1 MVKGKKGIL
10 KKTGCILISASII
23 LTGVTFFGSSISEAD
38 VDETEITTELDNTD
52 NSTNI
57 DDPTLDNELGAGD
70 DGQNLGGDDP
80 VDPPANGEDITE
92 PDTSADNNN
101 TVADD
106 ENKGTSTE
114 TTDKENANGD
124 AATDTVT
131 TPEENKEQPT
141 EETLNKEQMLNSSLA
156 LNKRTLATS
165 LLTASGSNYTDP
177 DTGAE
182 YSDSSKTE
190 LVSVPSSAS
199 GYGNTFTV
207 PSSVT
212 SIAAG
217 AFTDSDV
224 LYITIEDASKITS
237 ISLDQ
242 GDWPKK
248 LITIYCPNNDFDQ
261 SYALVDFANKYGTLV
276 EVRWREESDDEP
288 LETYTITYNYK
299 LIDST
304 GAEVTTVEQ
313 VSTESVTEG
322 TKPSGITATSY
333 VYGGATYTR
342 RTDLDPTISAA
353 GSNKAYTYTF
363 QSSNV
368 VNKYT
373 ITIAYQL
380 NDASGAEVT
389 KFNVTDLSVVEGA
402 TPTYDAPATYTY
414 NDAAYSLTTSPTL
427 APATKNDTYTYI
439 YTQDANAYVIK
450 YQLLNASG
458 EQVAIQTIASTTDP
472 STFTPD
478 KTYLYNNVTYNL
490 TTTTPSVADKVYTYV
505 FKSTSSSGGSGGGGS
520 GSSGGGGGA
529 GLVTPSGAAV
539 SDTAKLTVKY
549 IITEGAGQIVGQ
561 KDGAVRIVCNG
572 PVEKLAYI
580 NIDGNIVQNGN
591 YTIQSGSTIL
601 TLNADYVANLAVG
614 DHAVQFQYTDG
625 YAMTGLRITNGAT
638 KTTTTVTY
646 KVASDGTISAGHIKD
661 TTPKTADGFDTRYLL
676 CLAIFLLGAGAI
688 QLSKQKNLEAIL
700 AGEKDDYC

>member
-38 VDETEITTELDNTD
+38 VEETEITTELGDTD
-52 NSTNI
+52 APTNL
-57 DDPTLDNELGAGD
+57 DDPTVDEELGAGD
-70 DGQNLGGDDP
+70 ETP
-80 VDPPANGEDITE
+80 VDEEVTPETPTDEDNV
-92 PDTSADNNN
+92 P
-101 TVADD
+101 ADD
-106 ENKGTSTE
+106 ENKNTSTDTPAAE
-114 TTDKENANGD
+114 EADNAPVADTNTTAENPAEN
-124 AATDTVT
+124 
-131 TPEENKEQPT
+131 PEEKT
-141 EETLNKEQMLNSSLA
+141 EEELNKEQMLTSSLA

-182 YSDSSKTE
+182 YSDSSMTE

-199 GYGNTFTV
+199 GYGNTFTI
-207 PSSVT
+207 PDSVT
-212 SIAAG
+212 TIDAG
-217 AFTDSDV
+217 AFSNSDV
-224 LYITIEDASKITS
+224 LYLTINDASKITS
-237 ISLDQ
+237 FSTSQ
-242 GDWPKK
+242 GDWPKTK
-248 LITIYCPNNDFDQ
+248 VIIYCPNDDFDA
-261 SYALVDFANKYGTLV
+261 SYELVTFSNILGDRVQIEWKNSGG
-276 EVRWREESDDEP
+276 EDPD
-288 LETYTITYNYK
+288 ETYTITYNYK
-299 LIDST
+299 LIDSAGT
-304 GAEVTTVEQ
+304 EITTVEA
-313 VSTESVTEG
+313 VSKETVTEG
-322 TKPSGITATSY
+322 EEPSGVTDTSY
-333 VYGGATYTR
+333 VYGGTTYTR
-342 RTDLDPTISAA
+342 VTESDPTLAIAS
-353 GSNKAYTYTF
+353 KDTTYTYTF
-363 QSSNV
+363 KSSGV

-505 FKSTSSSGGSGGGGS
+505 FKSSSNSGGGSGGGSSSGGGS

-529 GLVTPSGAAV
+529 GLVTPSGANV
-539 SDTAKLTVKY
+539 SEAAKTTVKY
-549 IITEGAGQIVGQ
+549 VITEGAGQVVGQ

-572 PVEKLAYI
+572 PVEKLSYI
-580 NIDGNIVQNGN
+580 LMDGNIIPTSN
-591 YTIQSGSTIL
+591 YTIVSGSTIL
-601 TLNADYVANLAVG
+601 TLNADYIANLAVG

-625 YAMTGLRITNGAT
+625 YAITGLRINAGAT

>member
-38 VDETEITTELDNTD
+38 VDETEITTELGDTD
-52 NSTNI
+52 APTNL
-57 DDPTLDNELGAGD
+57 DDPTVDEELGAGD
-70 DGQNLGGDDP
+70 ETP
-80 VDPPANGEDITE
+80 VDEEVTPETPTDEDNV
-92 PDTSADNNN
+92 P
-101 TVADD
+101 ADD
-106 ENKGTSTE
+106 ENKDTSTDTPATE
-114 TTDKENANGD
+114 DANNTAAADTNTNTNTTAEN
-124 AATDTVT
+124 
-131 TPEENKEQPT
+131 PEEKT
-141 EETLNKEQMLNSSLA
+141 EEELNKEQMLTSSLA

-177 DTGAE
+177 DTGAV
-182 YSDSSKTE
+182 YSDSSMTE

-199 GYGNTFTV
+199 GYGNTFTI
-207 PSSVT
+207 PDSVT
-212 SIAAG
+212 TIDAG
-217 AFTDSDV
+217 AFSNSDV
-224 LYITIEDASKITS
+224 LYLTITDASKITS
-237 ISLDQ
+237 FSTSQ
-242 GDWPKK
+242 GDWPKTK
-248 LITIYCPNNDFDQ
+248 VVIYCPNDEFDA
-261 SYALVDFANKYGTLV
+261 SYALVDFQNMLGDKVQIEWGSSGGG
-276 EVRWREESDDEP
+276 EDPS
-288 LETYTITYNYK
+288 ETYTITYAFK

-304 GAEVTTVEQ
+304 GAEVTTIPDAV
-313 VSTESVTEG
+313 TESVEEG
-322 TKPSGITATSY
+322 EMPSGVSDTSY
-333 VYGGATYTR
+333 VYQGTTYNRVTSE
-342 RTDLDPTISAA
+342 DPTLAIASGPAT
-353 GSNKAYTYTF
+353 YTYTF
-363 QSSNV
+363 KSSAVIKKWNIKIV
-368 VNKYT
+368 
-373 ITIAYQL
+373 YQL
-380 NDASGAEVT
+380 KDAAGKEVT
-389 KFNVTDLSVVEGA
+389 SFEVTTLEVVEGT
-402 TPTYDAPATYTY
+402 TPTYDAQSTYTY
-414 NDAAYSLTTSPTL
+414 GDASYALTSSPTL

-505 FKSTSSSGGSGGGGS
+505 FKSTSGSGGSGGGGSSSGGGS

-580 NIDGNIVQNGN
+580 NVDGNIVQNGN

-601 TLNADYVANLAVG
+601 TLNADYVANLAIG

-625 YAMTGLRITNGAT
+625 YAMTGLRITSGAT
-638 KTTTTVTY
+638 KTTITVTY